1 MIVGDLM
8 KSITLL
14 FYKAAEGALEVGRRC
29 VGGGGKEERKTEC
42 VCMRQQTVCI
52 VS

>member
-14 FYKAAEGALEVGRRC
+14 FYKAAEGALEV
-29 VGGGGKEERKTEC
+29 RKGWHVVAHWAAPQWVQAASTL
-42 VCMRQQTVCI
+42 R
-52 VS
+52 